1 MINAT
6 FLRKLALVLVSLFF
20 ASCDK
25 DYNTIGSDIIGAE
38 NFNFKSESFDVK
50 AYNQKVTGVET
61 NNLAINQLGIID
73 NAIFGKTTANFVTQL
88 TLEKVAPVFNN
99 PATIVIDSV
108 VLDVPYFSTKSLV
121 DGTYQLNSIYTT
133 NATATVFDP
142 IDLKVFQNG
151 YELHD
156 YDPNDQLQTALKFY
170 SNQDSFFDS
179 NKVGSYL
186 NDKVGLINTAHPE
199 MGNENTIFIPNKKEF
214 VNFKIKSEKSSAI
227 PYVMT
232 HTRTTEVESR
242 VAPSMRLHLNKSYFK
257 TSIIEAAADK
267 LVNNNAFKTYFKGLY
282 FQVQNAATGSLMQL
296 DFKKG
301 SVTIYYEEDSI
312 VKNADGSD
320 KGNDRP
326 KKTVKLN
333 MSGNT
338 VNLFNNTDNPTY
350 AAAVA
355 TPDRAN
361 GDQKL
366 YLKGGEGS
374 LSFIELFPTVAGS
387 TKQTLA
393 QLKAKNV
400 LVNEASLTFTVD
412 KTGMPSD
419 YRKPLRIYVF
429 DADNNTPI
437 YDYYFDNSTSTTNI
451 LLNKSLY
458 GGILTTVGTKDI
470 YKINITQHINNILKE
485 TTGVTN
491 NVRLGVVVT
500 DNITTTN
507 NSFLKTAIPDA
518 STANPSRKFDRVPS
532 ASITNPLGTVLYGTN
547 TGTPDNDIKF
557 EIYYTEPK

>member
-1 MINAT
+1 
-6 FLRKLALVLVSLFF
+6 
-20 ASCDK
+20 
-25 DYNTIGSDIIGAE
+25 
-38 NFNFKSESFDVK
+38 
-50 AYNQKVTGVET
+50 
-61 NNLAINQLGIID
+61 
-73 NAIFGKTTANFVTQL
+73 
-88 TLEKVAPVFNN
+88 
-99 PATIVIDSV
+99 
-108 VLDVPYFSTKSLV
+108 
-121 DGTYQLNSIYTT
+121 
-133 NATATVFDP
+133 
-142 IDLKVFQNG
+142 
-151 YELHD
+151 
-156 YDPNDQLQTALKFY
+156 
-170 SNQDSFFDS
+170 
-179 NKVGSYL
+179 
-186 NDKVGLINTAHPE
+186 
-199 MGNENTIFIPNKKEF
+199 
-214 VNFKIKSEKSSAI
+214 
-227 PYVMT
+227 
-232 HTRTTEVESR
+232 
-242 VAPSMRLHLNKSYFK
+242 
-257 TSIIEAAADK
+257 
-267 LVNNNAFKTYFKGLY
+267 
-282 FQVQNAATGSLMQL
+282 MQL

-470 YKINITQHINNILKE
+470 YKVRITQHINNILKE
-485 TTGVTN
+485 TTGFTS
-491 NVRLGVVVT
+491 NVRLGVVVS
-500 DNITTTN
+500 DNINTYKN
-507 NSFLKTAIPDA
+507 GFLKTAIPDA